1 MWEGGGPYNRRLILI
16 LSVTPPETCG
26 LNQKEEQLLQ
36 GSSVLAKQSPWL
48 SQSRLAD
55 SSAGRILRDR
65 LTKMSSHPDLPA
77 VHTGGEGPVGTVY

>member
-1 MWEGGGPYNRRLILI
+1 MWEGAGPYNRRLILI

-55 SSAGRILRDR
+55 SSAGRVLRDR